1 MPDVEIRETTIGPD
15 ADGAI
20 VRLQLSDAPLL
31 SESATIRID
40 LSVRLPEYKLPLL
53 AHFQRE
59 AMQMAIEVLR
69 KLDREIDQDI
79 QETSHTPRPIP
90 KR

>member
-1 MPDVEIRETTIGPD
+1 MPDVEIRETAIAPD

-31 SESATIRID
+31 SENATIRID
-40 LSVRLPEYKLPLL
+40 LSVRLPAYKLPLL

-59 AMQMAIEVLR
+59 AMQIASESLR
-69 KLDREIDQDI
+69 KLDREIGQAI
-79 QETSHTPRPIP
+79 QETSHTLKPAL